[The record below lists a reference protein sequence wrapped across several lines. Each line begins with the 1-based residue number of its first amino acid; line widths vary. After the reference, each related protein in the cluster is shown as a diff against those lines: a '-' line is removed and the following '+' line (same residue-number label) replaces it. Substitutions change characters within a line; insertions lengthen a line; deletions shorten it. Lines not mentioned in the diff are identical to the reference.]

1 MKSLGDVFRNENR
14 YKMLRTRHLSVCGKS
29 TLKFKMFDE
38 KCETI
43 FSVCVLVQSFY
54 GLSTEIYGH
63 GLLEN
68 SFGLVC

>member
-38 KCETI
+38 KSKTI
-43 FSVCVLVQSFY
+43 FSRMKIVFFNVVNH
-54 GLSTEIYGH
+54 T
-63 GLLEN
+63 
-68 SFGLVC
+68 